1 MNKQA
6 ELERIKK
13 MSHEIILIA
22 DKLLSGFHTPIET
35 LNLSNRA
42 KNCLMRAE
50 IEYVEQLIKLTEKD
64 LLRLR
69 NMGKHTLNEIKEK
82 LIDFGFDF

>member
-13 MSHEIILIA
+13 LATEICTIA
-22 DKLLSGFHTPIET
+22 DKLFNCDKTPIET
-35 LNLSNRA
+35 LNLSSRA

-69 NMGKHTLNEIKEK
+69 NMGKHTVNEIKQKISGLLE
-82 LIDFGFDF
+82 

>member
-22 DKLLSGFHTPIET
+22 DKLLSEYKTPIDT
-35 LNLSNRA
+35 LGLSSRA
-42 KNCLMRAE
+42 KNALLRGG
-50 IEYVEQLIKLTEKD
+50 IEFVEQVLKLTDDD

-69 NMGKHTLNEIKEK
+69 GMGVKTVDEIKEK
-82 LIDFGFDF
+82 LKEFGF